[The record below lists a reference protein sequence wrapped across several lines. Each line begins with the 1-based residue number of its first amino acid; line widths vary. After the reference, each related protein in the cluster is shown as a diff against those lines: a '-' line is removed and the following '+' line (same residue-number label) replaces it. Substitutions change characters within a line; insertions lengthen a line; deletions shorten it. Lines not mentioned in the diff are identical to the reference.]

1 MADSPPRDHDHGVPR
16 PPHEGGNTH
25 GQVPRADTRRD
36 GDTRRDRSLFG
47 KRPGPIQGIRDFV
60 AKRRPSIDEVVRETT
75 SGGIVFRHNDTTQKV
90 EILLIQ
96 DAKNRWTIPKGH
108 VEEGEEPKQTAER
121 EIREETGL
129 QEMKVYNW
137 LGKVNFRYRRTHT
150 LVLMTMHIYL
160 VKGLGDTNQLQGE
173 DWLTDIKWLPASE
186 AVDKIAYDDIGKLIL
201 IGMKKIRDQKL

>member
-1 MADSPPRDHDHGVPR
+1 M
-16 PPHEGGNTH
+16 
-25 GQVPRADTRRD
+25 
-36 GDTRRDRSLFG
+36 
-47 KRPGPIQGIRDFV
+47 KRPKPINGF
-60 AKRRPSIDEVVRETT
+60 KKLLPRRPAIDEVVRETT
-75 SGGIVFRHNDTTQKV
+75 SGGIVFRRAEKTGAI

-108 VEEGEEPKQTAER
+108 VEPGEEPRDTAER

-129 QEMKVYNW
+129 QEMKVHSW

-160 VKGLGDTNQLQGE
+160 VEGQGDTNKLKPE
-173 DWLTDIKWLPASE
+173 DWLTDIKWLPATD

-201 IGMKKIRDQKL
+201 IGMKRIRDGKL